1 MPTST
6 LELKQISVLGGQWDC
21 VHSDRLL
28 NKDLEISQM
37 AGLGRRSSGFSG
49 GGGHLQAGQE
59 SMAVLWWART

>member
-28 NKDLEISQM
+28 NKGLEISQM
-37 AGLGRRSSGFSG
+37 AGLGRRSSGFSEEVAIFRQDRKAWLFCG
-49 GGGHLQAGQE
+49 G
-59 SMAVLWWART
+59 ART